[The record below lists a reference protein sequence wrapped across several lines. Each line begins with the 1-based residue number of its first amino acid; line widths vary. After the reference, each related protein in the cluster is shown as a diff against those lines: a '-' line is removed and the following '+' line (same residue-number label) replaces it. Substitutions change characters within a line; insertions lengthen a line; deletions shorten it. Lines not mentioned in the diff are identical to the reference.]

1 MPKAQLPAAQNMV
14 VLRSK
19 RIRGTD
25 REVVQKVRALY
36 QVVYNSEDS
45 LIPLAVELFHAL
57 GSILE
62 GTPMRHI
69 DFRLV
74 DKDSILRELKEQGER
89 S

>member
-1 MPKAQLPAAQNMV
+1 MPKAQHRAARNTGAP
-14 VLRSK
+14 RSK

-36 QVVYNSEDS
+36 QVVYNSEAS

-69 DFRLV
+69 DLRLV

-89 S
+89 V